1 MTATSGFVKDIPVTI
16 PRSRQVSNIIVL
28 SSIQGNEF
36 LLVLSITEPYTRIRK
51 KETHELIFS
60 WLSWLVVL
68 FVGPVHMTVTT
79 KS

>member
-36 LLVLSITEPYTRIRK
+36 LLVPLTMEPNTRIGK

-68 FVGPVHMTVTT
+68 FVGPINMTVIM